1 MPYKVM
7 LVDDDS
13 LVRRGLKS
21 FVDWEKKGLVL
32 AGEAAD
38 GGKAL
43 ELLESLRPDIVI
55 TDMYMPNYNGLKF
68 IQEAQASFP
77 DLLFIVLSCHNDI
90 HYVKESMRLGAF
102 DYLLKSSIVDS
113 DELDVVLDKAVA
125 SLDARSQRNG
135 AELWEAEK
143 APPERVLLSFLRGKT
158 DNVSAVRGYLQAHQ
172 IDPDS
177 RQLFL
182 LAIQMDNYTGC
193 VACFRAGEL
202 FDYAVENI
210 LQEIV
215 GEYGGGI
222 VFHSEGHVFYTV
234 LHVAAKSSIISPKDR
249 ALSICERFRIS
260 IKNNLKNTCSIYI
273 DQPRWL
279 EELPASYIEITEEQ
293 EANHHLYY
301 DTIVNLEDNSLPSI
315 YQRAADDGVLP
326 VDPIDDVLDY
336 IHQHYREQ
344 ISLDDLARISN
355 FSKYHL
361 CKKFKEKTK
370 TSIINYIL
378 MVRIDK
384 AKELL
389 LQNQDRIFVI
399 AQKVGFN
406 DTSYFNRIFK
416 KVTGYTPKE
425 FIEYNHSVL

>member
-135 AELWEAEK
+135 AELWEA
-143 APPERVLLSFLRGKT
+143 G
-158 DNVSAVRGYLQAHQ
+158 AV
-172 IDPDS
+172 
-177 RQLFL
+177 
-182 LAIQMDNYTGC
+182 
-193 VACFRAGEL
+193 
-202 FDYAVENI
+202 
-210 LQEIV
+210 
-215 GEYGGGI
+215 
-222 VFHSEGHVFYTV
+222 
-234 LHVAAKSSIISPKDR
+234 
-249 ALSICERFRIS
+249 
-260 IKNNLKNTCSIYI
+260 
-273 DQPRWL
+273 
-279 EELPASYIEITEEQ
+279 ELPARQNGQCVCGAWLS
-293 EANHHLYY
+293 
-301 DTIVNLEDNSLPSI
+301 SGPSDRSR
-315 YQRAADDGVLP
+315 QPPALSTCHPDGQLHRMRRM
-326 VDPIDDVLDY
+326 I
-336 IHQHYREQ
+336 
-344 ISLDDLARISN
+344 
-355 FSKYHL
+355 
-361 CKKFKEKTK
+361 
-370 TSIINYIL
+370 
-378 MVRIDK
+378 
-384 AKELL
+384 
-389 LQNQDRIFVI
+389 
-399 AQKVGFN
+399 
-406 DTSYFNRIFK
+406 
-416 KVTGYTPKE
+416 
-425 FIEYNHSVL
+425 

>member
-172 IDPDS
+172 IDPASSFCLPS
-177 RQLFL
+177 RWTITRD
-182 LAIQMDNYTGC
+182 AS
-193 VACFRAGEL
+193 
-202 FDYAVENI
+202 
-210 LQEIV
+210 
-215 GEYGGGI
+215 
-222 VFHSEGHVFYTV
+222 H
-234 LHVAAKSSIISPKDR
+234 
-249 ALSICERFRIS
+249 ALGLGTCLIMRWRIS
-260 IKNNLKNTCSIYI
+260 FKRSWGNMAAVSCFIRRGMCSIPCCMLR
-273 DQPRWL
+273 QKA
-279 EELPASYIEITEEQ
+279 ASF
-293 EANHHLYY
+293 
-301 DTIVNLEDNSLPSI
+301 P
-315 YQRAADDGVLP
+315 QR
-326 VDPIDDVLDY
+326 
-336 IHQHYREQ
+336 
-344 ISLDDLARISN
+344 
-355 FSKYHL
+355 
-361 CKKFKEKTK
+361 
-370 TSIINYIL
+370 
-378 MVRIDK
+378 
-384 AKELL
+384 
-389 LQNQDRIFVI
+389 
-399 AQKVGFN
+399 
-406 DTSYFNRIFK
+406 
-416 KVTGYTPKE
+416 TGR
-425 FIEYNHSVL
+425 

>member
-182 LAIQMDNYTGC
+182 LAIFQNIDARLLKG
-193 VACFRAGEL
+193 FIIGE
-202 FDYAVENI
+202 NKI
-210 LQEIV
+210 
-215 GEYGGGI
+215 G
-222 VFHSEGHVFYTV
+222 
-234 LHVAAKSSIISPKDR
+234 
-249 ALSICERFRIS
+249 
-260 IKNNLKNTCSIYI
+260 
-273 DQPRWL
+273 
-279 EELPASYIEITEEQ
+279 
-293 EANHHLYY
+293 
-301 DTIVNLEDNSLPSI
+301 
-315 YQRAADDGVLP
+315 
-326 VDPIDDVLDY
+326 
-336 IHQHYREQ
+336 
-344 ISLDDLARISN
+344 
-355 FSKYHL
+355 
-361 CKKFKEKTK
+361 
-370 TSIINYIL
+370 
-378 MVRIDK
+378 
-384 AKELL
+384 
-389 LQNQDRIFVI
+389 
-399 AQKVGFN
+399 
-406 DTSYFNRIFK
+406 
-416 KVTGYTPKE
+416 
-425 FIEYNHSVL
+425 

>member
-135 AELWEAEK
+135 AELWEAERLR
-143 APPERVLLSFLRGKT
+143 PNGMLLSLPARQNGQCVCGARLSSGPS
-158 DNVSAVRGYLQAHQ
+158 DR
-172 IDPDS
+172 S
-177 RQLFL
+177 RQ
-182 LAIQMDNYTGC
+182 
-193 VACFRAGEL
+193 
-202 FDYAVENI
+202 
-210 LQEIV
+210 
-215 GEYGGGI
+215 
-222 VFHSEGHVFYTV
+222 
-234 LHVAAKSSIISPKDR
+234 PP
-249 ALSICERFRIS
+249 ALSACH
-260 IKNNLKNTCSIYI
+260 
-273 DQPRWL
+273 P
-279 EELPASYIEITEEQ
+279 
-293 EANHHLYY
+293 
-301 DTIVNLEDNSLPSI
+301 
-315 YQRAADDGVLP
+315 DGQLHRMRRM
-326 VDPIDDVLDY
+326 L
-336 IHQHYREQ
+336 
-344 ISLDDLARISN
+344 
-355 FSKYHL
+355 
-361 CKKFKEKTK
+361 
-370 TSIINYIL
+370 
-378 MVRIDK
+378 
-384 AKELL
+384 
-389 LQNQDRIFVI
+389 
-399 AQKVGFN
+399 
-406 DTSYFNRIFK
+406 
-416 KVTGYTPKE
+416 
-425 FIEYNHSVL
+425 